1 MFLNNRK
8 SYTPL
13 FSGSSEQLY
22 KIEIRTKSGC
32 LTVDTQ
38 LVKTVEKIEMYV
50 PTAFSP
56 NGDGLNDLL
65 RPILFG
71 IKELHYFKIYNRTG
85 QLLYETK
92 SADGGWDGRFKG
104 APQFSQVVAWIME
117 GKGVDN
123 KIYTRKG
130 ITALVR

>member
-1 MFLNNRK
+1 MFLNNRA

-38 LVKTVEKIEMYV
+38 LVKTVEKVEMYV

-56 NGDGLNDLL
+56 NGDGLNDVL
-65 RPILFG
+65 RPILSG
-71 IKELHYFKIYNRTG
+71 IKELHYFKICNRTG

-92 SADGGWDGRFKG
+92 SANSGWDGRFKG
-104 APQFSQVVAWIME
+104 APQLSQVVAWIME